1 MLAGNGNDFSP
12 LIYDVYIFADDDDDA
27 MAMKDNEDYDGDD
40 SEHNDNNFCD
50 QCF

>member
-1 MLAGNGNDFSP
+1 MNILAGNGNDFSP

-27 MAMKDNEDYDGDD
+27 MAMND